1 VTPDTL
7 TWITARDGSIH
18 ATWPPIIADGQV
30 TLCGRSYDRFDL
42 RVRVQA
48 PMGQSPPNACPA
60 CRDAAAHVPET
71 AVPEGTP
78 AGTRKAPLWP

>member
-1 VTPDTL
+1 VTTDSL
-7 TWITARDGSIH
+7 IWITARDGSIH
-18 ATWPPIIADGQV
+18 ATWPPIIADGQG

-60 CRDAAAHVPET
+60 CRDAALGALD
-71 AVPEGTP
+71 AAAP
-78 AGTRKAPLWP
+78 AGPSAGNRKAPLWP

>member
-1 VTPDTL
+1 VTADSL
-7 TWITARDGSIH
+7 IWITARDGSIH
-18 ATWPPIIADGQV
+18 ATWPPIIADGQA

-60 CRDAAAHVPET
+60 CREAAAGVLNRNAPE
-71 AVPEGTP
+71 APP
-78 AGTRKAPLWP
+78 AGNRKAPLWP